1 MKGKGLIAVFE
12 GLPVLLLIEHC
23 KNQGLYMDIKIQ
35 YGKLT
40 AKFSTVKITL

>member
-23 KNQGLYMDIKIQ
+23 KNQGRYMGIKIPNMVNSQ
-35 YGKLT
+35 LNSPPSK
-40 AKFSTVKITL
+40 